1 MATIYYSTWHWGLG
15 AGRVRGTLGYSL
27 SQQIKELEI
36 TSWPGFPS
44 EIRRTDIAGREK
56 GPWVMSWENS
66 RLWKARRAHFKQSY
80 FSGVC
85 FWGHLIK

>member
-1 MATIYYSTWHWGLG
+1 MATIYYSTWHWVLG
-15 AGRVRGTLGYSL
+15 AGRVQGTLGYSL

-56 GPWVMSWENS
+56 G
-66 RLWKARRAHFKQSY
+66 H
-80 FSGVC
+80 G
-85 FWGHLIK
+85 